1 MGGWAFDPE
10 SDLPIQVAITTGA
23 GRSVVLANGGRPDL
37 ASAYPGM
44 GPYHGYGYP
53 VPATRGRQ
61 SVCVEAIGIGN
72 GAASTPLG
80 CTTVTVG

>member
-1 MGGWAFDPE
+1 M
-10 SDLPIQVAITTGA
+10 
-23 GRSVVLANGGRPDL
+23 LANGGRPDL

-44 GPYHGYGYP
+44 GPYHGFGYP
-53 VPATRGRQ
+53 VAATRGRQ

-72 GAASTPLG
+72 GATSTPLG